1 VAIAKDVKYSVKVVT
16 DEELK
21 QLGQLSQAVQPTMP
35 GQPNRPLYTNSS
47 HTSHRNN
54 SQSTESNNGTRASQS
69 SMGAPTWPREKCT
82 LCSSLGLG
90 LDGHSR
96 SSCFIDPE
104 SKVFKPEVR
113 TRRLQSCLD
122 RGLKIPQWILDQ
134 GHFQPKSTT
143 TGKGVSFVTEDEA
156 RDMVAA
162 LQGAK

>member
-1 VAIAKDVKYSVKVVT
+1 
-16 DEELK
+16 
-21 QLGQLSQAVQPTMP
+21 VQPTIP

-47 HTSHRNN
+47 QTSHRNN

-69 SMGAPTWPREKCT
+69 SMGATTWPREKCT

-90 LDGHSR
+90 LDGHSK
-96 SSCFIDPE
+96 SSCFID
-104 SKVFKPEVR
+104 
-113 TRRLQSCLD
+113 RRLQSCLD
-122 RGLKIPQWILDQ
+122 RGLKIPQWVLDQ